1 MTAPFEFTRW
11 MKPESAVLLLFVVI
25 LAWMP
30 FPFGSNRPWAELVA
44 ALGLGGVLLGWA
56 GLVMSGVS
64 PQTPLIRQIRWP
76 ALLTTLALAW
86 GAFQSLDL
94 EALKGLTGLD
104 LQFLAHPV
112 WRDAGEAL
120 GRDTASFISAD
131 PATTRQALV
140 AALLPVMAF
149 LLAYNLGRDRDRAA
163 LLLAAVVFIGMAC
176 AGMASASLALSID
189 LQAIVL
195 PEARPLV
202 DAFAAPF
209 INPDHLGA
217 FLSLAAIA
225 AFGASAE
232 RFRQALPWDQDT
244 RTILTGLGRSL
255 EGKDGALLILGLL
268 LLAALAAT
276 GSGVAI
282 AGFLAGMALLMLV
295 LAHAPAEEEGH
306 AAGRR
311 AVTALLFA
319 VTGLGVALGGAALL
333 GRFGPDALDPPSRQ
347 LIAGAALQAI
357 AAAPLSGQGFGAFE
371 SYHTLSTG
379 LSAPGTVEEA
389 GNDLLE
395 PLSDLGLPAGIAFLA
410 SPLLLVLQCAAGA
423 ATRRRDRVFPAIAV
437 AAATCM
443 GVQAVAG
450 FSLQVPA
457 ISVAFAVLLGIG
469 TIQSWRT
476 NMDLVR

>member
-11 MKPESAVLLLFVVI
+11 MKPESAVLLLFVAI

-44 ALGLGGVLLGWA
+44 ALGLAGVLLGWA

-76 ALLTTLALAW
+76 ALLTTLALSWA
-86 GAFQSLDL
+86 AFQSLDL
-94 EALKGLTGLD
+94 EALKSFTGLD
-104 LQFLAHPV
+104 IRFLAHPL

-120 GRDTASFISAD
+120 GMGTGSFISAD
-131 PATTRQALV
+131 PAATREALL

-149 LLAYNLGRDRDRAA
+149 LLAFNLGRDRDRAA
-163 LLLAAVVFIGMAC
+163 VLLASVIFIAIAC
-176 AGMASASLALSID
+176 AFMASASLALSID
-189 LQAIVL
+189 LQAIL
-195 PEARPLV
+195 PPEARPV
-202 DAFAAPF
+202 AGAFASPF
-209 INPDHLGA
+209 VNPDHLGA
-217 FLSLAAIA
+217 LLSLAAIA

-232 RFRQALPWDQDT
+232 SFRQAVPWDQDT
-244 RTILTGLGRSL
+244 HTVLSGVRRSL
-255 EGKDGALLILGLL
+255 EGPDGAMLILGVL

-276 GSGVAI
+276 GSGVAV
-282 AGFLAGMALLMLV
+282 AGFLAGMLLLMIV
-295 LAHAPAEEEGH
+295 LAHAPADEEGH
-306 AAGRR
+306 AAGHR
-311 AVTALLFA
+311 AVTALLFSSVGCA
-319 VTGLGVALGGAALL
+319 VALGGASLL
-333 GRFGPDALDPPSRQ
+333 DRFGPGTLDPSSRQ
-347 LIAGAALQAI
+347 MIAEASLQAI

-371 SYHTLSTG
+371 SYHTLGTS

-395 PLSDLGLPAGIAFLA
+395 SLSDLGLPAGMAFLA
-410 SPLLLVLQCAAGA
+410 APLLLVLQCAAGA

-437 AAATCM
+437 AAAMCM
-443 GVQAVAG
+443 GVQSVAG

-469 TIQSWRT
+469 AVQSWRT

>member
-11 MKPESAVLLLFVVI
+11 MKPESVVLLLFVAI

-44 ALGLGGVLLGWA
+44 ALALAGVLLCWS
-56 GLVMSGVS
+56 GLVMAGVS

-86 GAFQSLDL
+86 AGFQSLDL
-94 EALKGLTGLD
+94 AALKAFTGMD
-104 LQFLAHPV
+104 LQSLAHPL
-112 WRDAGEAL
+112 WREAGAAL
-120 GRDTASFISAD
+120 ERGTGSFISAD
-131 PATTRQALV
+131 PAATRQALV

-149 LLAYNLGRDRDRAA
+149 LLAFNLGRDRDRAA
-163 LLLAAVVFIGMAC
+163 MLLAAVIFIGTAC
-176 AGMASASLALSID
+176 AGMALADIALSID

-195 PEARPLV
+195 PDARPPA

-217 FLSLAAIA
+217 LLSLAAIA

-232 RFRQALPWDQDT
+232 RFRQAVPWDQDM
-244 RTILTGLGRSL
+244 RAMLAGVASSL
-255 EGKDGALLILGLL
+255 EGPDGALLILGVL

-282 AGFLAGMALLMLV
+282 AGFLAGMVLLILV

-319 VTGLGVALGGAALL
+319 VVGLGVALGGTSLL
-333 GRFGPDALDPPSRQ
+333 NRLGPATLDPPSRQ
-347 LIAGAALQAI
+347 LIAGAALQATT
-357 AAAPLSGQGFGAFE
+357 AAPLTGQGFGAFG
-371 SYHTLSTG
+371 SYHTLGTG
-379 LSAPGTVEEA
+379 LSAPGNVEEA

-410 SPLLLVLQCAAGA
+410 SPLLIVLQCAAGA

-437 AAATCM
+437 AAAMCM

-457 ISVAFAVLLGIG
+457 ISVVFAVLLGIG
-469 TIQSWRT
+469 AIQSWRT